1 MLKRFLSLVIVFS
14 LIFSVKVYA
23 NDVDLKLSARSAI
36 LMDYETGE
44 VLYSHNPHEKLPP
57 ASVTKIMSML
67 LIMEEIAQKRLTYD
81 DMVTGSERAKSMGGS
96 TIFLDEGESLSVR
109 DMLKGIAVASG
120 NDATVAMA
128 EHISGTVEAFVDK
141 MNNRAKEL
149 GMKNTHFITCNG
161 LDADGH
167 YSSAY
172 DIALMSRELMKYEDI
187 FKFTTIWMDSL
198 RDGEFT
204 LSNTNKLI
212 RFYEGA
218 TGLKTGS
225 TSIAKNC
232 ISATA
237 KRDGMHLIAVVM
249 AAPTSKDRFS
259 DASKMLN
266 FGFNTYKVTTFRKTG
281 DSLGFCDVKKGKEN
295 KAEMLYNTG
304 FGYLSKKSESK
315 EIEEKIIINK
325 DIIAPL
331 SKGDIIGK
339 AEFYQDGKLLGSSDI
354 ISASDIEKKS
364 LSDAFKD
371 TFDKFLTKK

>member
-339 AEFYQDGKLLGSSDI
+339 AEFYHDGKLLGSSDI
-354 ISASDIEKKS
+354 ISASGIEKKS